1 MSSIRS
7 DVDGAFLVENLNPL
21 RCLLAER
28 SHGVVHL
35 VFAHL
40 ERLSSGFGGPG
51 LQVELAFDE
60 PLQQF
65 CFKLRQLVGHGL
77 VRGPALKIAPMS
89 ASTQGDHS
97 ATTFLGVDVA
107 VE

>member
-1 MSSIRS
+1 MNSIRS

-21 RCLLAER
+21 GRLFAQR

-35 VFAHL
+35 VFGHL
-40 ERLSSGFGGPG
+40 ERLGCGFGGPR

-97 ATTFLGVDVA
+97 ATTFLGVNVA